1 MPRLKFFQK
10 FFGKK
15 GKTPYFG
22 FKIFQKFSG
31 IFIYYMKIQLT
42 ESQLKTVIQDI
53 VTEQK
58 TNEVNNQLNWLRSY
72 VSSPKYL
79 ERLRKEFPGK
89 SEQFIQNERNA
100 RLNNLKGME
109 NKTHYVKSIGK
120 KPGWFSGIMIPKE
133 RQGEVYN
140 NQKEKWEPDMSV
152 KSSKGIDKPG
162 HVYFEKE
169 YQPKNW
175 NPYPGYETI
184 PTHEYGH
191 IVDDGGAR
199 IPLSTKQKI
208 HNYTNS
214 TYNTYNPSY
223 KSNGMTFSYQSTP
236 TEFINR
242 LQSVRYL
249 LNQTKIYNSS
259 TNQFTEK
266 EYNMMINNPTIKNNV
281 HYEDIMKS
289 LKGNANDK
297 KKYFIDLMNT
307 TASIKPT
314 VNPNNSGTSVA

>member
-1 MPRLKFFQK
+1 MEIL
-10 FFGKK
+10 
-15 GKTPYFG
+15 
-22 FKIFQKFSG
+22 I
-31 IFIYYMKIQLT
+31 T
-42 ESQLKTVIQDI
+42 ESQLKNVIQNVI
-53 VTEQK
+53 SEQK
-58 TNEVNNQLNWLRSY
+58 TNEVNNQLNWLRTY

-120 KPGWFSGIMIPKE
+120 KPGWYSGMAIPKKRE
-133 RQGEVYN
+133 GEVYN
-140 NQKEKWEPDMSV
+140 NQKKQWEPDKAI
-152 KSSKGIDKPG
+152 KSPKGIDKPG

-169 YQPKNW
+169 YQPNKW
-175 NPYPGYETI
+175 NPYPGFETI

-191 IVDDGGAR
+191 VVDDGGAR
-199 IPLSTKQKI
+199 IPTSTKQKI
-208 HNYTNS
+208 HNNTSS
-214 TYNTYNPSY
+214 TDNTYNPAY
-223 KSNGMTFSYQSTP
+223 KSNGMTFSYKATP

-249 LNQTKIYNSS
+249 LNKLKIYNPS

-266 EYNMMINNPTIKNNV
+266 DYNMMINNPTIKDNV
-281 HYEDIMKS
+281 HYQDIMNS
-289 LKGNANDK
+289 LKGNSNDK
-297 KKYFIDLMNT
+297 KKSFIDFMNT

-314 VNPNNSGTSVA
+314 VNPNNSNTSVA

>member
-1 MPRLKFFQK
+1 
-10 FFGKK
+10 
-15 GKTPYFG
+15 
-22 FKIFQKFSG
+22 
-31 IFIYYMKIQLT
+31 MKIILT
-42 ESQLKTVIQDI
+42 ESQYKLI
-53 VTEQK
+53 VEQK
-58 TNEVNNQLNWLRSY
+58 TNEVKNQLEWLRSY
-72 VSSPKYL
+72 ISSPKYL

-89 SEQFIQNERNA
+89 PEQFIQNERNV
-100 RLNNLKGME
+100 RLNNLKNME

-120 KPGWFSGIMIPKE
+120 NPGTFSGMMIPKKRE
-133 RQGEVYN
+133 GETFNYKT
-140 NQKEKWEPDMSV
+140 QKWEPDKVV
-152 KSSKGIDKPG
+152 KSAKGIDKPG

-191 IVDDGGAR
+191 IVDDGGSR
-199 IPLSTKQKI
+199 IPASTKQKI
-208 HNYTNS
+208 FNYTIQRPDS
-214 TYNTYNPSY
+214 PSY
-223 KSNGMTFSYQSTP
+223 RSGGMEFDYNSTP

-242 LQSVRYL
+242 LQAVRYL
-249 LNQTKIYNSS
+249 LNQTKIYNTS
-259 TNQFTEK
+259 TNQFTDK

-281 HYEDIMKS
+281 QYQDVMDT